1 MEGKIT
7 LLAFGQAARIL
18 GARSVEWPLAPDAG
32 TLRRQL
38 NDRFPD
44 LAALP
49 YLLAVDQEI
58 AEEGTPLREGV
69 EVAVMPPYA
78 GG

>member
-1 MEGKIT
+1 MDKKIT

-18 GARSVEWPLAPDAG
+18 GARKLDFPWCADAG
-32 TLRRQL
+32 SLRAQL
-38 NDRFPD
+38 NTHYPQ
-44 LAALP
+44 LAQLP

-58 AEEGTPLREGV
+58 AEEGTTLREGV
-69 EVAVMPPYA
+69 EVAVMPPFA